1 MGPPPPRRETV
12 PDAPPTG
19 PPPLSDA
26 RSLPAKVDAVVAGA
40 GLAGASAARALALRG
55 LSVLVLEAETAP
67 GTHSSGRNAAILRR
81 VIEDPSTAALA
92 RRGGAAVADPPADL
106 GLEHRLLDLHGVL
119 LVAGEGAAAEALRR
133 SAGEARA
140 AGLAAEDLSP
150 AAAAARAPVLEGSAI
165 GAAAWCPFD
174 GTVDVAALLDGML
187 RSAKA
192 RGAIVATGARLLG
205 ARAAGGRVSSVDTS
219 RGTVRT
225 PLLVDAAGAAADPV
239 AALAGL
245 PPLGLVPMRRHLYHL
260 GANPRVAHGSPTVWD
275 VDRGVYLRS
284 EGTGVLVSPCDEAP
298 FPAGL
303 EEPKVVPTV
312 RALLVTRMEEAFPRY
327 GRFTVRRAWAG
338 LRTFAP
344 DRRFVLGPDP
354 RLRGFA
360 WCAGLGGHGVTT
372 AVAVGEAL
380 AELVLD
386 GRTAIVEADAVL
398 PNRLVR

>member
-1 MGPPPPRRETV
+1 M
-12 PDAPPTG
+12 
-19 PPPLSDA
+19 SDA
-26 RSLPAKVDAVVAGA
+26 RSLPRRVDAVVAGA

-55 LSVLVLEAETAP
+55 LSVLVLEAENAP

-81 VIEDPSTAALA
+81 VVEDPSTAALA
-92 RRGGAAVADPPADL
+92 RRGGAAIADPPGDL
-106 GLEHRLLDLHGVL
+106 GLGHPLLDRHGVL
-119 LVAGEGAAAEALRR
+119 LVAGKGPAAVALRR
-133 SAGEARA
+133 SAGDARR
-140 AGLAAEDLSP
+140 AGLVVEDLSP
-150 AAAAARAPVLEGSAI
+150 AKAAARAPVLEGSSLA
-165 GAAAWCPFD
+165 AAAWCPDD

-187 RSAKA
+187 RSAKS
-192 RGAIVATGARLLG
+192 RGTIVATGARLLG
-205 ARAAGGRVSSVDTS
+205 VKVKDGTVSSVDTS
-219 RGTVRT
+219 RGTVKT
-225 PLLVDAAGAAADPV
+225 GLLVDAAGAAADPV

-275 VDRGVYLRS
+275 VGLGVYLRP

-298 FPAGL
+298 FPPGL

-312 RALLVTRMEEAFPRY
+312 RALLVDRMEEAFPCY

-344 DRRFVLGPDP
+344 DRRFVIGPDP

-372 AVAVGEAL
+372 AVAVGEVL
-380 AELVLD
+380 ADLLLD
-386 GRTAIVEADAVL
+386 GKSGLVDAASVL
-398 PNRLVR
+398 PDRLRR